1 MANHGETEKKPIY
14 KKWWLILLVIIIGI
28 PVLIFEIA
36 CIVVVP
42 AILVFE
48 LFVAL
53 LIWYLVKYTKKQKR
67 IKEEQKIEEQII
79 FNEGYKK
86 IYNNLYINDE
96 NKMLI
101 INGTKYGFSQIIDC
115 ELIENNS
122 TINSTLGNTKG
133 KIKNNGKIKSKTNA
147 IAVSSDYCNELYMNI
162 TVDDFNN
169 PNIKL
174 DVRDKGMLNTTSNK
188 YKDTMKKANKVL
200 SMFKLIIS
208 KNNEK
213 YVESGTITKIEHR
226 YIQEKSYEQRL
237 EELSR
242 LYKDGALT
250 DYEYSIKKQELL
262 EKIK

>member
-1 MANHGETEKKPIY
+1 MSRHEEKEKKPIY
-14 KKWWLILLVIIIGI
+14 KKWWFILLVVIIGI

-42 AILVFE
+42 VILILE
-48 LFVAL
+48 LFIAL

-67 IKEEQKIEEQII
+67 IKEKLKIEEQKI

-101 INGTKYGFSQIIDC
+101 INGIKYGFSQIIDC
-115 ELIENNS
+115 ELVENNS

-133 KIKNNGKIKSKTNA
+133 KIKNNGKIKSKTNTIA
-147 IAVSSDYCNELYMNI
+147 ISSDYCNELYMNI
-162 TVDDFNN
+162 TVDDINN
-169 PNIKL
+169 PYIKL
-174 DVRDKGMLNTTSNK
+174 DVKGKGILNTTSNK
-188 YKDTMKKANKVL
+188 YKNTMKKANEVL
-200 SMFKLIIS
+200 SIFKLIIS
-208 KNNEK
+208 KNDEK
-213 YVESGTITKIEHR
+213 YVEKGTVTKIEHR

-237 EELSR
+237 EELSK